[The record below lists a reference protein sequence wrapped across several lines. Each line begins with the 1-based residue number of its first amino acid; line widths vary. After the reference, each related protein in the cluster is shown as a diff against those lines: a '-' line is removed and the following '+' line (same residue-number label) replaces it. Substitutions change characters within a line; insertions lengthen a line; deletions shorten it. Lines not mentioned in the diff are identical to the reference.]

1 MGSIPSRETKILH
14 ATWPKKKKKRELL
27 LVIRLAARGEGR
39 RRIRKWDKL
48 DVTEKNDFNLSFQE
62 ALEFMD
68 MLCKFTEYCLTPS

>member
-1 MGSIPSRETKILH
+1 MPRGQ
-14 ATWPKKKKKRELL
+14 KKKKRELL

>member
-1 MGSIPSRETKILH
+1 MPRGQ
-14 ATWPKKKKKRELL
+14 KKKKKEREVL